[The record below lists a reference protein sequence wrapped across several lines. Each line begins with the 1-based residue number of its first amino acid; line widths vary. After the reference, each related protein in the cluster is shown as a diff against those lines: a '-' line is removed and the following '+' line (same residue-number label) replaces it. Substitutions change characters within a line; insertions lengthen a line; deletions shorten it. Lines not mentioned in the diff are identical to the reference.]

1 MLGHPQNRGLLHH
14 SMMDVLSH
22 AEAVREER
30 EVTIFVSYMEV
41 YNEQVNDLLDASNT
55 NLRIREDPS
64 EGYYVS
70 GLKTMR
76 IAQIEDVTKIIALGE
91 RNRHYR
97 QTDIHDH
104 SSRSHTIFRILL
116 ENRSK
121 EGKKVADSDDLGDL
135 DKELH
140 ISYGTKYSVLN
151 LVDLAGSER
160 LSESGMSSIEET

>member
-1 MLGHPQNRGLLHH
+1 M
-14 SMMDVLSH
+14 
-22 AEAVREER
+22 A
-30 EVTIFVSYMEV
+30 
-41 YNEQVNDLLDASNT
+41 
-55 NLRIREDPS
+55 
-64 EGYYVS
+64 

-76 IAQIEDVTKIIALGE
+76 VSQLEDVTKVIALGE

-104 SSRSHTIFRILL
+104 SSRSHTIFRILM

-121 EGKKVADSDDLGDL
+121 EGKKVAGDTDDLAEL

-151 LVDLAGSER
+151 MVDLAGSER
-160 LSESGMSSIEET
+160 LNESGMQSVEET

>member
-1 MLGHPQNRGLLHH
+1 
-14 SMMDVLSH
+14 MMDVLSH

-76 IAQIEDVTKIIALGE
+76 IGQIEDVTKIIALGE

-121 EGKKVADSDDLGDL
+121 EGKKVADSDDLADL

>member
-1 MLGHPQNRGLLHH
+1 
-14 SMMDVLSH
+14 MMDVLSH

-76 IAQIEDVTKIIALGE
+76 IGQIEDVTKIIALGE

-121 EGKKVADSDDLGDL
+121 EGKKVADSDDLSDL

>member
-1 MLGHPQNRGLLHH
+1 MLGQPQNRGLLHF

-76 IAQIEDVTKIIALGE
+76 IGQIEDVTKIIALGE

-121 EGKKVADSDDLGDL
+121 EGKKVADSDDLADL